1 MPIGFILRILG
12 PVLVALA
19 VFAWGYSMGSAST
32 QRKWDAE
39 KARMIQS
46 AFEMSERARF
56 KEQAD
61 RERLAKAEQNG
72 QTEKAKAE
80 RDAAVLRADADRVR
94 SEFAAY
100 IRGPAQDSISA
111 CVARGE
117 ATGLVLEQ
125 AIRVAGEMASAGE
138 SCESDKRTLI
148 GAWPN

>member
-12 PVLVALA
+12 PVLAALA
-19 VFAWGYSMGSAST
+19 VFAWGYSMGGASK
-32 QRKWDAE
+32 QRDWDVE

-46 AFEMSERARF
+46 AFEMSERARL

-80 RDAAVLRADADRVR
+80 RDAALLRADADRVR

-100 IRGPAQDSISA
+100 IRGPAQDTLAA

-117 ATGLVLEQ
+117 ATGVVLEQ
-125 AIRVAGEMASAGE
+125 AIRTSGEMAVAGEQ
-138 SCESDKRTLI
+138 CEADKRTLM